1 MRAQPARRV
10 CRRVCAARPLARSM
24 SHLALRRV
32 TIRLLHDPSFVDAVY
47 ATPDAALAGLDLTA
61 NERAWLLATPRAA
74 WGADVDRP
82 ARLLAAFRDEFSAA
96 LRFAGDRPA
105 TFPASP
111 AFHRAIDG
119 RGSLAAAF
127 AEHLEGATD
136 ARARALARLEG
147 AIAAV
152 RRAPRSPAASPAGRL
167 RRTPRARAI
176 EVPAGTLALFEALR
190 HGAAPGDLG
199 SGTERLLV
207 LREATGAGVSI
218 EELAEGLAGLLS
230 AADEATLPAA
240 LHAEAQR
247 LGATAE
253 EAREIVDGLVADAL
267 LL

>member
-1 MRAQPARRV
+1 
-10 CRRVCAARPLARSM
+10 M

-32 TIRLLHDPSFVDAVY
+32 MIRLLHDPSFVGAAY
-47 ATPDAALAGLDLTA
+47 TTPDAALAGLDLTES
-61 NERAWLLATPRAA
+61 ERAWLLAAPRAA

-82 ARLLAAFRDEFSAA
+82 ARLLATFRDEFAAA
-96 LRFAGDRPA
+96 LRFAGERAA
-105 TFPASP
+105 TFLVSP

-127 AEHLEGATD
+127 AEHLDGAVD

-152 RRAPRSPAASPAGRL
+152 RRAPRSPAPSPSGRL
-167 RRTPRARAI
+167 RRTPLARAI
-176 EVPAGTLALFEALR
+176 EVPGGTLALFQALR
-190 HGAAPGDLG
+190 RGAIPGDLG

-207 LREATGAGVSI
+207 LRAATGSEVSV
-218 EELAEGLAGLLS
+218 EELAEGLARLLG
-230 AADEATLPAA
+230 AADEPISPAA
-240 LHAEAQR
+240 LHAEARR

-253 EAREIVDGLVADAL
+253 EALEIVENLVADAL